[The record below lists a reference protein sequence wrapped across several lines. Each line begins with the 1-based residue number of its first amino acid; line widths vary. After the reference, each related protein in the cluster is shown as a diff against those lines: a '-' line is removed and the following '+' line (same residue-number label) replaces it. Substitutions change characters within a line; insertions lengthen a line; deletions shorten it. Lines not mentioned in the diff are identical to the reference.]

1 LVIAGEVMGM
11 TGAYWI
17 VVVAISILAVA
28 NGQRTTVI
36 TS

>member
-17 VVVAISILAVA
+17 VVAISILAVA